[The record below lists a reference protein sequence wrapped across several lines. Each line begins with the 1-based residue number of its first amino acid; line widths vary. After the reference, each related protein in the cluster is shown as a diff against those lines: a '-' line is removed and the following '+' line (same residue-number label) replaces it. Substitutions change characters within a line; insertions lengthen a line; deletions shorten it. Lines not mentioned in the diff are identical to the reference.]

1 MVLGSIGF
9 GADPVRVGLI
19 QALDLL
25 EKFVSPTDE
34 DEEIQTPDFLFLN
47 ESDREGATSALKA
60 AGFNYKKKRLDS
72 SPQNWETIVEA
83 LEIPSLIAVLGKV
96 TTFTFRHLTS
106 PEYADVSA
114 RLITKLSSL
123 RHVIF
128 VHESILT
135 GASAKSEA
143 FAEDDYFGPSP
154 YFVPPEA
161 NVVDQVLAL
170 FKKHRINMVAFT
182 TNAELSVLA
191 SHFIE
196 QNQRNLIFRVYVP
209 SDGIFANEAKKVL
222 ELFHLYLT
230 RVSNLR
236 ITHEQ
241 NTTRNGIVHEFF
253 ADHSVSAEQISS
265 EFESFT
271 EAVSDSVQDPARA
284 IMRMEQSGLP
294 AKDTA
299 ALVEKFAKEARRLQ
313 TDMRHEQETKMLSIR
328 HRLEDALTETDPTL
342 NDAEILEIAAA
353 AIPKV
358 PTVTSALGSSGGVGS
373 QLPNVLVNHGVIVS
387 GTVNGIVSKELTGQ
401 ANLGPSAAELMA
413 LIAKHGD
420 TQQQE
425 LKNALLELV
434 DDGTSKTNKIAAHSK
449 LKTFALW
456 LGKEIGSSAIDLLKE
471 VVKGHIP
478 GL

>member
-1 MVLGSIGF
+1 MS
-9 GADPVRVGLI
+9 
-19 QALDLL
+19 QT
-25 EKFVSPTDE
+25 EEE
-34 DEEIQTPDFLFLN
+34 DDAPAPAFLFLN

-60 AGFNYKKKRLDS
+60 AGFSYKKKRLDS
-72 SPQNWETIVEA
+72 SPKNWETIVEA
-83 LEIPSLIAVLGKV
+83 LEIPSLLAVLGKV
-96 TTFTFRHLTS
+96 TTFTFKHLTN

-114 RLITKLSSL
+114 RLIPRLAAL

-135 GASAKSEA
+135 GASVKPDE
-143 FAEDDYFGPSP
+143 FPEDDYFGPTP

-161 NVVDQVLAL
+161 TVVDQVLAL
-170 FKKHRINMVAFT
+170 FKRHRINMVAYT

-209 SDGIFANEAKKVL
+209 SEGIFANEAKKVL

-230 RVSNLR
+230 RVSDLK

-253 ADHSVSAEQISS
+253 ADHSVSAEQISN
-265 EFESFT
+265 EFENFT
-271 EAVSDSVQDPARA
+271 ETVADSVQDPSKA
-284 IMRMEQSGLP
+284 ILRMEQSGVP
-294 AKDTA
+294 TKETA
-299 ALVEKFAKEARRLQ
+299 ALVEKFAKEARRLR
-313 TDMRHEQETKMLSIR
+313 TDMRHELEAKTLSIR
-328 HRLEDALTETDPTL
+328 HRLEDALSETESSLTDE
-342 NDAEILEIAAA
+342 EIVEIASA
-353 AIPKV
+353 AIPSISS
-358 PTVTSALGSSGGVGS
+358 PTSALGASGGVGA

-401 ANLGPSAAELMA
+401 ANLGISATEFMA
-413 LIAKHGD
+413 LIEKHGEA
-420 TQQQE
+420 QQQE
-425 LKNALLELV
+425 LRSALLELV
-434 DDGTSKTNKIAAHSK
+434 DDGASATNKIAAHSK

-456 LGKEIGSSAIDLLKE
+456 IGKEVGSAAIDLLKE